1 MTVRIEM
8 KKVVDKVKGKMYVV
22 SKIEGVM
29 KRDELPQKYFTKQP
43 YFYRVGKETV
53 FIYDCNSRRREV
65 YVGKKMSEKEAK
77 DIEEALEIAG
87 EKLEIIRKEFK
98 EMEKEW
104 QGNYTIIV

>member
-22 SKIEGVM
+22 SKVEGVM
-29 KRDELPQKYFTKQP
+29 KAGELPEKYFENEP
-43 YFYRVGKETV
+43 YFYSTGQETI
-53 FIYDCNSRRREV
+53 FIYDCNCRRREI
-65 YVGKKMSEKEAK
+65 YVGKEMSEKEVK

-87 EKLEIIRKEFK
+87 EKLETIRKEFK